1 MALKEK
7 QKTKEFANMVWVLQ
21 ILKVVEDDKIDVKHI
36 EHQGKDENVSI
47 TIENSPKIMLIDIEN
62 SWILTFKKKQFEK
75 TNGNI
80 GFMYTFDLGSDLMN
94 S

>member
-1 MALKEK
+1 MLIANSSGCNNTYLALKEK

-62 SWILTFKKKQFEK
+62 SWILTF
-75 TNGNI
+75 
-80 GFMYTFDLGSDLMN
+80 
-94 S
+94 

>member
-1 MALKEK
+1 VDDMRIANSSGCNNTYLALKEK

-62 SWILTFKKKQFEK
+62 S
-75 TNGNI
+75 
-80 GFMYTFDLGSDLMN
+80 
-94 S
+94 

>member
-1 MALKEK
+1 
-7 QKTKEFANMVWVLQ
+7 
-21 ILKVVEDDKIDVKHI
+21 
-36 EHQGKDENVSI
+36 VSI